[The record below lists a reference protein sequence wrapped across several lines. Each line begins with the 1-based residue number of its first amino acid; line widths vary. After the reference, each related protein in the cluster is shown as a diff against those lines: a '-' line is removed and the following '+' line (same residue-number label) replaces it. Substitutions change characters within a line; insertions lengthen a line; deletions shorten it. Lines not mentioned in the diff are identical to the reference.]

1 MKKIVSFY
9 ISILILGLVGLS
21 SCQED
26 GQVEV
31 PTQLSE
37 ILKENDPIGYESKLK
52 ELSIIDEMRL
62 LGNLNSD
69 SYMNFNKCFLLDDNY
84 NIVGDT
90 FRTNGD
96 LYTRTV
102 YGETYPVIRQNVAE
116 FILRTRH

>member
-1 MKKIVSFY
+1 MKKTLSIY
-9 ISILILGLVGLS
+9 LSILFLGLVGLS
-21 SCQED
+21 SCQEN
-26 GQVEV
+26 GQKEV

-37 ILKENDPIGYESKLK
+37 ILKENDPVGYECKLK

-62 LGNLNSD
+62 LGNPNSD

-84 NIVGDT
+84 NIVGDA
-90 FRTNGD
+90 FGSNGD

-102 YGETYPVIRQNVAE
+102 GKETYPVIRQNVAK

>member
-1 MKKIVSFY
+1 
-9 ISILILGLVGLS
+9 
-21 SCQED
+21 
-26 GQVEV
+26 V

-37 ILKENDPIGYESKLK
+37 ILKGDDPVGYESKLK

-62 LGNLNSD
+62 LGNPNSD

-84 NIVGDT
+84 TIVGDA
-90 FRTNGD
+90 FGYNGD

-102 YGETYPVIRQNVAE
+102 GGETYPVIRQNVAE